1 MASKKTNSPKRTA
14 NKKTA
19 STPALKPSKP
29 PEEKRNQKS
38 CKLTEPQVQLIIDMT
53 IAGYTND
60 EILNELKNEHKVVV
74 TEKTLSY
81 HRRCRADEL
90 NTTAEAQL
98 KAAQAR
104 SPYMQLATRIA
115 ALGRAIDKES
125 KKKNPSGYAIAM
137 LAGQM
142 DTAIKN
148 VENLRLKMMEFEKR
162 YAGGTDAQAQRV
174 LEELERRSHM
184 VQGALDGVDTMLKIA
199 GTDFMPGSEPV
210 EVVATVIHE
219 QEPVA
224 NEVVP
229 IPEPVTAH
237 EEPAGLNEDAL
248 TAGGAVNG

>member
-1 MASKKTNSPKRTA
+1 MAVRKTTSPKRA
-14 NKKTA
+14 APKKKA
-19 STPALKPSKP
+19 SASSTNALQPSKP
-29 PEEKRNQKS
+29 PEVKRNQRT
-38 CKLTEPQVQLIIDMT
+38 CKLTEAQVQLIIDMT
-53 IAGYTND
+53 IAGYTNA
-60 EILNELKNEHKVVV
+60 EILDELKHEHKVTV
-74 TEKTLSY
+74 TEKTLCY
-81 HRRCRADEL
+81 HRRVRAAEL
-90 NTTAEAQL
+90 NTTAEEQL

-148 VENLRLKMMEFEKR
+148 VESLRLKHMEFEKR

-184 VQGALDGVDTMLKIA
+184 VKGTLDGVDQMLRIA
-199 GTDFMPGSEPV
+199 GQDFMPGSEPL

-219 QEPVA
+219 TEPQ
-224 NEVVP
+224 
-229 IPEPVTAH
+229 PENTVGVG
-237 EEPAGLNEDAL
+237 PALNEDAL
-248 TAGGAVNG
+248 TMGGVNNVGN